1 MPARSYA
8 HHLETTVEVDAPP
21 ERLFAQLDDHEVLA
35 SHMMQSSAMMGG
47 SRMFFE
53 FDAARGRAVGS
64 KIRMFGRMLGLTLDV
79 SEVVTERVVPERKVW
94 ETVGTPKL
102 LVVGSYRMGF
112 RVQPNGD
119 RSELTV
125 FIDYD
130 DPPGAAKV
138 LGRLLGPTYARWCTI
153 RMAEGAAAAFRRQK
167 LAA

>member
-1 MPARSYA
+1 MLARSYA
-8 HHLETTVEVDAPP
+8 HHFETTVEVDAPP
-21 ERLFAQLDDHEVLA
+21 EALFAQLDDHEVLA

-79 SEVVTERVVPERKVW
+79 SEVVTERVVPEHKVW
-94 ETVGTPKL
+94 ETVGTPRL

-112 RVQPNGD
+112 RVKP
-119 RSELTV
+119 R
-125 FIDYD
+125 
-130 DPPGAAKV
+130 AAKV
-138 LGRLLGPTYARWCTI
+138 LGRLLGPTYARWCAVS
-153 RMAEGAAAAFRRQK
+153 MAGGAAAAFRRQI